1 MADRRDS
8 SVDRQVGRGAQQPR
22 SLRRFFR
29 AAAQFQGSGVSI
41 RPMAAPVSALRQ
53 RMNAELRRMGGIQR
67 GGEAV
72 CWVIALVPRI
82 AQGISPMRALSR
94 SAKDAAAFVKEEG

>member
-1 MADRRDS
+1 M
-8 SVDRQVGRGAQQPR
+8 SV
-22 SLRRFFR
+22 R
-29 AAAQFQGSGVSI
+29 AM
-41 RPMAAPVSALRQ
+41 PAPVSGLRQ

-72 CWVIALVPRI
+72 CWAIALVPLI
-82 AQGISPMRALSR
+82 AQGISPLRALSG